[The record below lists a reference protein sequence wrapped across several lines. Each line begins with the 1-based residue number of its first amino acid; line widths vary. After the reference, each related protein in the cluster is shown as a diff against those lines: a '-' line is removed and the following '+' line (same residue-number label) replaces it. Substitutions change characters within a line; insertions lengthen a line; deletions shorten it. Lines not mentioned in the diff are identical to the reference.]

1 MVNTKT
7 NYHKSPLE
15 FRIFVL
21 EGALH
26 EDGDGFPLT
35 GCVQVQQFLE
45 RLGGEA
51 QSLGH
56 LLTVVVSCLLHS
68 C

>member
-15 FRIFVL
+15 FLIFVL

-35 GCVQVQQFLE
+35 GCVQVQQRE
-45 RLGGEA
+45 
-51 QSLGH
+51 
-56 LLTVVVSCLLHS
+56 C
-68 C
+68 

>member
-15 FRIFVL
+15 FLIFVL

-45 RLGGEA
+45 GFCGQLQLLA
-51 QSLGH
+51 H
-56 LLTVVVSCLLHS
+56 LLVIVGNGLLYCS
-68 C
+68 

>member
-7 NYHKSPLE
+7 KYHKSPLE
-15 FRIFVL
+15 FLIFVL

-45 RLGGEA
+45 KEEYFIPFHFERNCSA
-51 QSLGH
+51 S
-56 LLTVVVSCLLHS
+56 
-68 C
+68 